1 MRKSIESK
9 LRDFAFESDVAAVDF
24 LRHHPGILKLL
35 PKLGVSLKTHF
46 GADARLTLELLDE
59 GPAWQTLFINVYT
72 RCDWANARQFMDV
85 FLGKIFKA
93 YPDVAEKLNV
103 SINPDDL

>member
-1 MRKSIESK
+1 MRKSIK
-9 LRDFAFESDVAAVDF
+9 LKLKDFAFESDVAAVEF
-24 LRHHPGILKLL
+24 LRHHPDVLKLL

-85 FLGKIFKA
+85 FLRKIFKS
-93 YPDVAEKLNV
+93 PSRCCREIKR
-103 SINPDDL
+103 